1 MTNGD
6 LRSLG
11 EMLRQA
17 REAQAL
23 SIEEVESRTR
33 IRAKFIE
40 ALESGDFGLLPST
53 AHAKGFLRNYAQF
66 LQLDV
71 EPIIEQFSELTGTG
85 TKAFTA
91 PVPPDSPPP
100 PAEAVTRPSGETRPV
115 DTSTPRRVK
124 TVTPG
129 QRTGPGAPLGLG
141 QTRRQQTPPPPAK
154 TEPKRSIVA
163 RIFRSNI
170 FTIAVLVIGLASVA
184 WWATTRLSAISST
197 DIPSNGQATPPAAV
211 DAASTTAEPT
221 ATFRLT
227 STPEPDDGP
236 QILDRIVLSIT
247 VEQRTW
253 TEIIVDGETQFEGQ
267 AFKGQVLQFEGREEV
282 YVRTGNGAGLLVNYN
297 GRDIGP
303 LGEHGEVVERFFLV
317 DGQVTPTPTSSPA
330 PTNTGVPTPTPSH
343 TPEP

>member
-11 EMLRQA
+11 DVLRQA

-33 IRAKFIE
+33 IRAKFID
-40 ALESGDFGLLPST
+40 ALESGDFAVLPST

-71 EPIIEQFSELTGTG
+71 EQIVEQFSELTGTG
-85 TKAFTA
+85 ARAVTA
-91 PVPPDSPPP
+91 PTRHDSPPP
-100 PAEAVTRPSGETRPV
+100 QAEAVTRPAGGTRPMEPPAP
-115 DTSTPRRVK
+115 SRRVK

-129 QRTGPGAPLGLG
+129 QRTGPGKPLGLG
-141 QTRRQQTPPPPAK
+141 QTQRQPAPTPPPK
-154 TEPKRSIVA
+154 TESQHGIVR

-170 FTIAVLVIGLASVA
+170 FTIAILVIGLVAIA
-184 WWATTRLSAISST
+184 WWSTTRLSTITSA
-197 DIPSNGQATPPAAV
+197 DIPSNGQSTPAAAG
-211 DAASTTAEPT
+211 DGAPTLEPT

-227 STPEPDDGP
+227 STPEEDTAP

-247 VEQRTW
+247 VDQRTW
-253 TEIIVDGETQFEGQ
+253 TEIIVDGEPQFEGQ
-267 AFKGQVLQFEGREEV
+267 ALKGQVLRFEGREEI
-282 YVRTGNGAGLLVNYN
+282 YIRTGNGAGLLVNYN
-297 GRDIGP
+297 GQDIGP
-303 LGEHGEVVERFFLV
+303 LGERGKVTERFFLV
-317 DGQVTPTPTSSPA
+317 DGQVTPTPTASVA

>member
-1 MTNGD
+1 VTNGD

-11 EMLRQA
+11 DMLRQA

-23 SIEEVESRTR
+23 SIEEVESQTR

-71 EPIIEQFSELTGTG
+71 EQIIEQFSKLTGTG
-85 TKAFTA
+85 TREVTA
-91 PVPPDSPPP
+91 PAPPDSPPP
-100 PAEAVTRPSGETRPV
+100 PVEAVTRPSGGTRPV
-115 DTSTPRRVK
+115 SRRVK

-129 QRTGPGAPLGLG
+129 QRTGPGTPLGLG
-141 QTRRQQTPPPPAK
+141 QTRRQQTPPPPTR
-154 TEPKRSIVA
+154 TEPQRGIVA

-170 FTIAVLVIGLASVA
+170 FAIAVLVIGLAAVA
-184 WWATTRLSAISST
+184 GWSTTRLSTISSA
-197 DIPSNGQATPPAAV
+197 DIPSNGQSTPPAAG
-211 DAASTTAEPT
+211 DSALTAEPT

-227 STPEPDDGP
+227 STPESDDGP

-247 VEQRTW
+247 VDQRTW
-253 TEIIVDGETQFEGQ
+253 TEIVVDGESQFQGQ
-267 AFKGQVLQFEGREEV
+267 ALKGQVLRFEGREEI
-282 YVRTGNGAGLLVNYN
+282 YIRTGNGAGLLVNYN
-297 GRDIGP
+297 GQDIGP
-303 LGEHGEVVERFFLV
+303 LGERGEVAERFFLI
-317 DGQVTPTPTSSPA
+317 DGQVTPTPTPSLA

>member
-1 MTNGD
+1 VTNGD
-6 LRSLG
+6 LHSLG
-11 EMLRQA
+11 DSLRQA

-23 SIEEVESRTR
+23 SIEEVESQTR

-71 EPIIEQFSELTGTG
+71 EQIIEQFSKLTGTG
-85 TKAFTA
+85 TRAVTA
-91 PVPPDSPPP
+91 PKPPDSPPP
-100 PAEAVTRPSGETRPV
+100 PMEAVTRPSGGTRPV

-141 QTRRQQTPPPPAK
+141 QTRRQQAPSPPAK
-154 TEPKRSIVA
+154 TEPKRGIVA
-163 RIFRSNI
+163 RIFHSNI
-170 FTIAVLVIGLASVA
+170 FTIAVLVIGLVAVA
-184 WWATTRLSAISST
+184 WWSTTRLSAISSA
-197 DIPSNGQATPPAAV
+197 DIPSDGQSTPSAAGNGALTV
-211 DAASTTAEPT
+211 EPT

-227 STPEPDDGP
+227 STPELNDSP

-247 VEQRTW
+247 VDQRTW
-253 TEIIVDGETQFEGQ
+253 TQIIVDGESQFQGQ
-267 AFKGQVLQFEGREEV
+267 ALKGQVLRFEGREEI
-282 YVRTGNGAGLLVNYN
+282 YIRTGNGAALLVNYN
-297 GRDIGP
+297 GQDIGP
-303 LGEHGEVVERFFLV
+303 LGERGKVVERFFLV
-317 DGQVTPTPTSSPA
+317 DGQVTPTPTPSLA
-330 PTNTGVPTPTPSH
+330 PTNTGVPTPTPSR